1 MISRRAFAF
10 AAPFAAL
17 SIRRLRASG
26 VDGKWEGE
34 VAGPGGPMVMVFDL
48 KADGEAL
55 MGTVGNEMMGTS
67 NIEDGKISG
76 DAVSFVQVFSR
87 GNRQIRFQ
95 YEGKLMGDEMELTRS
110 MVRPAGMAR
119 GGAGGGQGGGAAGGR
134 SQGGGQG
141 GGARGQ
147 GGGARGQGGG
157 ARGQGGG
164 AAGGRGQGGG
174 VGAPVTFTAKRVD

>member
-1 MISRRAFAF
+1 
-10 AAPFAAL
+10 
-17 SIRRLRASG
+17 
-26 VDGKWEGE
+26 
-34 VAGPGGPMVMVFDL
+34 MVMVFDL

-87 GNRQIRFQ
+87 GTRQIRFQ

-110 MVRPAGMAR
+110 MVRPARMAR

-134 SQGGGQG
+134 GQGGGAAGGGGQGGGQ

-147 GGGARGQGGG
+147 GGGAG
-157 ARGQGGG
+157 GQGGG

-174 VGAPVTFTAKRVD
+174 QGGGLGAPVTFTAKRVD